1 MLAKFVQS
9 HIQCVCVGGSKS
21 ERERGGGGG
30 GYRPV
35 SCGGHSGAALRGG
48 GFIDIMNELNL
59 ADSQSRRF
67 SPPAETNKIFTNS
80 QQT

>member
-1 MLAKFVQS
+1 MCL
-9 HIQCVCVGGSKS
+9 CG
-21 ERERGGGGG
+21 REQIRKREGGGGG
-30 GYRPV
+30 RYRPV